1 MKKLIFALCCLA
13 AVLLLAGAASADTQ
27 PQPVSTIPYDQL
39 PPVIEGQHHYLLL
52 CVDQWTAK
60 PTNLG
65 NTDGIMLVTLDTRAH
80 RVMLTT
86 LSRDAL
92 VERPD
97 GVIGRVT
104 YIAANY
110 SPEALCQVLSTHFG
124 IRIEKYIL
132 FNFGQIRDI
141 VDYFG
146 GVDVTLTANEASYMK
161 RNEVRPSPGEP
172 IISRAGTYHLCGRT
186 AVVYMRIRKGDNGGE
201 LMRSQRMRTVLST
214 LADMCREITYEK
226 AQDLVNVIMSETT
239 LSNMS
244 LTDMLAA
251 MEQAYTLRGCTIEEL
266 RLPVEGAYHGITYAG
281 MSVKEIDWAM
291 CRDSL
296 NRYLQN
302 SFLVLNSTADDEFGE
317 FETFDDF

>member
-1 MKKLIFALCCLA
+1 MKKFFFALLIA
-13 AVLLLAGAASADTQ
+13 ALLLTGTASANT
-27 PQPVSTIPYDQL
+27 PQPVSTIAYDAL

-52 CVDQWTAK
+52 CVDQWATK
-60 PTNLG
+60 PDNLG

-86 LSRDAL
+86 LSRDSL

-110 SPEALCQVLSTHFG
+110 GPEALCKVLSAHFG
-124 IRIEKYIL
+124 VRIEKYIL

-146 GVDVTLTANEASYMK
+146 GVDVTLTANEAAYMR
-161 RNEVRPSPGEP
+161 RNEVRSSPGAG
-172 IISRAGTYHLCGRT
+172 IISHAGTYHLCGRT

-214 LADMCREITYEK
+214 LADMCREISYED
-226 AQDLVNVIMSETT
+226 ARALVDVIVAESTRT
-239 LSNMS
+239 NMS
-244 LTDMLAA
+244 LADMVEA
-251 MEQAYTLRGCTIEEL
+251 MDQAFGLRGCTIEEL

-281 MSVKEIDWAM
+281 MSVKEIDWPM
-291 CRDSL
+291 CRSAL
-296 NRYLQN
+296 YNYLQN
-302 SFLVLNSTADDEFGE
+302 SFLVMDSTADDTFGV

>member
-1 MKKLIFALCCLA
+1 MKKLFFALCCIAALLFLA
-13 AVLLLAGAASADTQ
+13 AASADTM
-27 PQPVSTIPYDQL
+27 PQPVSTIPYDSL

-97 GVIGRVT
+97 GKIGRVT

-110 SPEALCQVLSTHFG
+110 SPEDLCKVLSVHFG
-124 IRIEKYIL
+124 VRIEKYIL

-146 GVDVTLTANEASYMK
+146 GVDVTLTANEASYMY
-161 RNEVRPSPGEP
+161 RNEVRPSPGEA

-214 LADMCREITYEK
+214 LADMCREITYDQAK
-226 AQDLVNVIMSETT
+226 NLVDVIVAKST
-239 LSNMS
+239 LTNMS
-244 LTDMLAA
+244 LTDMLEA
-251 MEQAYTLRGCTIEEL
+251 MDQAFGLRGCTIEEL

-291 CRDSL
+291 CRASL
-296 NRYLQN
+296 YNYLQN
-302 SFLVLNSTADDEFGE
+302 SFLVMDSTADDIFGD
-317 FETFDDF
+317 FGTFDDF

>member
-1 MKKLIFALCCLA
+1 MKKLFFALLCLA
-13 AVLLLAGAASADTQ
+13 AALLVGTAFADT
-27 PQPVSTIPYDQL
+27 PQPVSTIPYDEL

-52 CVDQWTAK
+52 CVDQWTSK
-60 PTNLG
+60 PDNLG

-110 SPEALCQVLSTHFG
+110 SPEALCKVLSEHFG
-124 IRIEKYIL
+124 VRIEKYIL
-132 FNFGQIRDI
+132 FCFGQIRDI

-146 GVDVTLTANEASYMK
+146 GVDVTLTANEASYMM

-214 LADMCREITYEK
+214 LADMCREISYED
-226 AQDLVNVIMSETT
+226 ARALVDVIVAESTRTNMT
-239 LSNMS
+239 LP
-244 LTDMLAA
+244 DMVEA
-251 MEQAYTLRGCTIEEL
+251 MEQAFGLRGCTIEEL

-291 CRDSL
+291 CRSSL
-296 NRYLQN
+296 YNYLQN
-302 SFLVLNSTADDEFGE
+302 SFLVMDSTADDIFGV
-317 FETFDDF
+317 FETSDDF